1 MNRYYNVF
9 IINRFLIYN
18 QRFLFLC
25 ILYWT
30 NENVI
35 KSFSMQDID
44 NFVKCR
50 IVNGTGRCTS
60 VVIYHSTENVA
71 ITILLYL
78 HINLQDIHK
87 ENVLVRLSVIFKN
100 MHMIFYH
107 ILVTGM
113 FCIMNEK
120 VVQSR

>member
-9 IINRFLIYN
+9 IMNRFLINN

-30 NENVI
+30 NENVN
-35 KSFSMQDID
+35 KTFPMQGID
-44 NFVKCR
+44 NFVKYR

-60 VVIYHSTENVA
+60 VVIHHSTENAA

-78 HINLQDIHK
+78 SINLQDIHK

-100 MHMIFYH
+100 MRMIFT
-107 ILVTGM
+107 IFWLQVRFTL
-113 FCIMNEK
+113 
-120 VVQSR
+120 